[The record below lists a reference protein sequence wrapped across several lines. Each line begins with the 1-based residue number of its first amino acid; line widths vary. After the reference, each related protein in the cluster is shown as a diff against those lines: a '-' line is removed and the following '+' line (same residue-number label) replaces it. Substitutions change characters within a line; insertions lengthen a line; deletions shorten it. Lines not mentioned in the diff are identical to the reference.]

1 MPQPA
6 TFCRAAVAP
15 GAYTLRRHTL
25 NIKPFKTVIL
35 NRGTYA
41 CSRHK
46 AFGILVCVQPSLRIQ
61 GLWHAVHTSCMAARA
76 HRTVI
81 TTVAMTIRI
90 QLTRVYRH
98 PARKINL
105 SVRFP
110 SPYRK
115 NRRTLLLFPGS
126 ADYSSYM
133 HAPAALHH
141 ELLQYRSTPRITPR
155 HNHSGQRLGKLTH
168 QHAPTGV
175 PKYLRKADFSF
186 PLSLFGD
193 NSTRHAPQA
202 SYSSLGQ
209 ASD

>member
-1 MPQPA
+1 MACAKTAAHPVISGSLMASEKLQDLPSVPQPA

-115 NRRTLLLFPGS
+115 NRRTLLLFPGIS
-126 ADYSSYM
+126 RSLKLHARSSC
-133 HAPAALHH
+133 
-141 ELLQYRSTPRITPR
+141 ST
-155 HNHSGQRLGKLTH
+155 S
-168 QHAPTGV
+168 
-175 PKYLRKADFSF
+175 
-186 PLSLFGD
+186 
-193 NSTRHAPQA
+193 
-202 SYSSLGQ
+202 
-209 ASD
+209 